1 MERLVVINRE
11 FTCHLVRVITP
22 YIFQSIEKLYRSAT
36 EVYNKLDKNPS
47 QDGKPAQSAL
57 KIFQNLLRSA
67 LNWNAEL
74 ITRETERIRRES
86 GTTKYFDKLVQA
98 TIKSYVL
105 LLTDS
110 RQMSSGRFQPIG
122 SLSEFHKT
130 IKIDAF
136 VHNCYI
142 EACKLIYN
150 NPRIF
155 LDDGV
160 APINVI
166 ENRTR
171 AYKDIGRAIE
181 EAIRRTIPMND
192 ITAQYLRDDLDD
204 MPGPIPGAAPPV
216 PYPVQQQVSPLIQ
229 DQYIQ
234 NSQYVQ
240 NSQQP
245 QYGQNPQQFQ
255 NLQQQFTQ
263 QPQMVSSGQG
273 VQIQLGQSGQAGQAV
288 TVMTDPN
295 GMGGVTIQT
304 GDAQQQDNQQPIE
317 RARPGGPKPV
327 RPTLSF
333 LLSRGKNTEEVKRML
348 DPEGV
353 ESQVDPDHSQD
364 RHEVAGLLDM
374 ASVVDRPPMA
384 MADSI
389 SFNVPDGDVRKMT
402 GGASH
407 HSKGGDSKA
416 KKR

>member
-1 MERLVVINRE
+1 MERLVLINRE
-11 FTCHLVRVITP
+11 YTAHLVRVITP

-110 RQMSSGRFQPIG
+110 RQMSTGRFQPIG
-122 SLSEFHKT
+122 SLAEFHKT
-130 IKIDAF
+130 IKVDAF

-166 ENRTR
+166 ENRSR

-181 EAIRRTIPMND
+181 EAIRRSIPMAD
-192 ITAQYLRDDLDD
+192 ITTQYLRDDLDD
-204 MPGPIPGAAPPV
+204 MPGPIPGAAPPM
-216 PYPVQQQVSPLIQ
+216 PYPAPQQVSPIIQ
-229 DQYIQ
+229 DQYMQ
-234 NSQYVQ
+234 SSPQFQQPQYVQ
-240 NSQQP
+240 NT
-245 QYGQNPQQFQ
+245 
-255 NLQQQFTQ
+255 QQQFTQQQ

-273 VQIQLGQSGQAGQAV
+273 VQIQLGQAGQAGQAV

-295 GMGGVTIQT
+295 GTGGVTIQT
-304 GDAQQQDNQQPIE
+304 GDAQQENQQPLE
-317 RARPGGPKPV
+317 RSRPGGPKPV

-353 ESQVDPDHSQD
+353 ESQQVDPDHSQD

-374 ASVVDRPPMA
+374 ASAVDRPPMA

-407 HSKGGDSKA
+407 HSKGGDSKG
-416 KKR
+416 KRR